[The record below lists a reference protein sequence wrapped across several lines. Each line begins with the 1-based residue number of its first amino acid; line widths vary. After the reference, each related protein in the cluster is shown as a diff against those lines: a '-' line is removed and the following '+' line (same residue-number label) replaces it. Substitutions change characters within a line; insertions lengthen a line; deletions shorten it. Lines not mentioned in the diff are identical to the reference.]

1 MQLLEK
7 FMLKY
12 RSVIFAM
19 LILASF
25 SNAYAQFV
33 PVPSDE
39 NSDGATTPPN
49 LKVLKTIPSAPFEDL
64 NGLQT
69 PEETASG
76 KTARVRIK
84 EIDDAAWL
92 PFGAFQRGQYL
103 KAMELALSR
112 AQLRDPAAQTLIAE
126 LFAEGFGVGR
136 SMDDAVFWYDQA
148 AKNGDPAAQYKLA
161 LLLTDGRYI
170 ERNDDRARE
179 LMKQSAEAGN
189 AKAQFNFAQLLVAEK
204 PGPVGIREALPF
216 FEKSAARGIPDAQY
230 ALSQI
235 YINALDV
242 DDAKRAIARRHLIAA
257 ARAGY
262 DTARLDLAIWLID
275 GVGGDRDFEAGFE
288 WMSLAALKGNVIAQN
303 RLAHL
308 YIQAIGTRGNP
319 IEAGKWYI
327 ISRRAGLEDA
337 SLEDFYQ
344 GLTVEEQK
352 ASLAAANE
360 LRF

>member
-1 MQLLEK
+1 L
-7 FMLKY
+7 
-12 RSVIFAM
+12 
-19 LILASF
+19 
-25 SNAYAQFV
+25 
-33 PVPSDE
+33 
-39 NSDGATTPPN
+39 
-49 LKVLKTIPSAPFEDL
+49 
-64 NGLQT
+64 
-69 PEETASG
+69 
-76 KTARVRIK
+76 
-84 EIDDAAWL
+84 
-92 PFGAFQRGQYL
+92 
-103 KAMELALSR
+103 
-112 AQLRDPAAQTLIAE
+112 AE

-161 LLLTDGRYI
+161 LLLTDGKYI
-170 ERNDDRARE
+170 ERNDVRARE
-179 LMKQSAEAGN
+179 LMQQSAEAGN
-189 AKAQFNFAQLLVAEK
+189 PKAQFNYAQLLVADK
-204 PGPVGIREALPF
+204 PGTVGIREALPF
-216 FEKSAARGIPDAQY
+216 FEQSAARGVPDAQY

-242 DDAKRAIARRHLIAA
+242 DENKRAIARRHLISA

-352 ASLAAANE
+352 EALAAANE